1 MTKQEIS
8 TITITGANGFVAK
21 NLRNFLSK
29 NHIKVIAIA
38 RKTFQKHHTETVVYS
53 KTLLEKGLQNKLR
66 NCDALVHL
74 IGIGK
79 QSSKY
84 NFEDN
89 IDLTKNMIKTCKK
102 SGIKKIVYISGL
114 GVTKNSRSDYFI
126 SKYKAEQEII
136 NSGLDYTIFRP
147 SYIVGKKDY
156 LSKFILKQIK
166 KGIVIIPGSGKYHLQ
181 PIFVEDVA
189 KIIVESISEKKFS
202 NKIVDLVGPQKISFE
217 DFVNLF
223 AKNTSVKIQKV
234 SLESAYDEAK
244 RNPRSVYGLESLN
257 ILVGDYTSDGKQLQ
271 KLSDVKLT
279 TINEFLQSSSLS

>member
-1 MTKQEIS
+1 MTRQEIS

-38 RKTFQKHHTETVVYS
+38 RKTFQKHHTETAVYS

-89 IDLTKNMIKTCKK
+89 VDLTKNMIKTCKK

-136 NSGLDYTIFRP
+136 NSGLDYTIFRS

-202 NKIVDLVGPQKISFE
+202 NKILDLVGPEIIKFE
-217 DFVNLF
+217 DFVRYF
-223 AKNTSVKIQKV
+223 VKNKKTKIQKIN
-234 SLESAYDEAK
+234 LESIYHDALHNPKSIYD
-244 RNPRSVYGLESLN
+244 LDSLN
-257 ILVGDYTSDGKQLQ
+257 LLIGDYTGNLKQLQ
-271 KLSDVKLT
+271 KTSNVKLRL
-279 TINEFLQSSSLS
+279 IKDIL

>member
-89 IDLTKNMIKTCKK
+89 IDLTKNMIQTCKK

-147 SYIVGKKDY
+147 SYIIGKKDY

-202 NKIVDLVGPQKISFE
+202 NKILDLVGPEIIKFE
-217 DFVNLF
+217 DFVRYF
-223 AKNTSVKIQKV
+223 VKNKKTKIQKIN
-234 SLESAYDEAK
+234 LESIYHDALHNPKSIYDLD
-244 RNPRSVYGLESLN
+244 NLN
-257 ILVGDYTSDGKQLQ
+257 LLIGDYTGNLKQLQ
-271 KLSDVKLT
+271 KTSNVKLR
-279 TINEFLQSSSLS
+279 TIKDIL

>member
-1 MTKQEIS
+1 MTKPEIL
-8 TITITGANGFVAK
+8 TIAITGANGFVAK

-189 KIIVESISEKKFS
+189 KIIVESIYEKKFS
-202 NKIVDLVGPQKISFE
+202 NKILDLVGPEIIKFE
-217 DFVNLF
+217 DFVRYF
-223 AKNTSVKIQKV
+223 VKNKKTRIQKIN
-234 SLESAYDEAK
+234 LESIYHDALHNPKSIYD
-244 RNPRSVYGLESLN
+244 LDSLN
-257 ILVGDYTSDGKQLQ
+257 LLIGDYTGNLKQLQ
-271 KLSDVKLT
+271 KISNVKLR
-279 TINEFLQSSSLS
+279 TIKDIL

>member
-38 RKTFQKHHTETVVYS
+38 RKTFQKYHTETMVYS

-89 IDLTKNMIKTCKK
+89 VDLTKNMIKTCKK
-102 SGIKKIVYISGL
+102 SGIKKIIYISGL

-147 SYIVGKKDY
+147 SYIIGKKDY

-189 KIIVESISEKKFS
+189 KIILESIYEKKFS
-202 NKIVDLVGPQKISFE
+202 NKILDLVGPEIIKFE
-217 DFVNLF
+217 DFVKYF
-223 AKNTSVKIQKV
+223 VKNKKTKIQKIN
-234 SLESAYDEAK
+234 LESIYHDALHNPKSIYD
-244 RNPRSVYGLESLN
+244 LDSLN
-257 ILVGDYTSDGKQLQ
+257 LLIGDYTGNLKQLQ
-271 KLSDVKLT
+271 KTSNVKLR
-279 TINEFLQSSSLS
+279 TIKDIL

>member
-1 MTKQEIS
+1 MTRQEIS

-89 IDLTKNMIKTCKK
+89 VDLTKNMIKTCKK
-102 SGIKKIVYISGL
+102 SGIKKIIYISGL

-136 NSGLDYTIFRP
+136 NSGLNYTIFRP

-189 KIIVESISEKKFS
+189 KIILESIYEKKFS
-202 NKIVDLVGPQKISFE
+202 NKILDLVGPEIIKFE
-217 DFVNLF
+217 DFVKYF
-223 AKNTSVKIQKV
+223 VKNKKTKIQKIN
-234 SLESAYDEAK
+234 LESIYHEALHNPKSIYD
-244 RNPRSVYGLESLN
+244 LDSLN
-257 ILVGDYTSDGKQLQ
+257 LLIGDYTGNLKQLQ
-271 KLSDVKLT
+271 KISNVKLRP
-279 TINEFLQSSSLS
+279 IKDIL

>member
-1 MTKQEIS
+1 MTKPEIS
-8 TITITGANGFVAK
+8 TIAITGANGFVAK

-79 QSSKY
+79 QSFKY

-102 SGIKKIVYISGL
+102 SGIKKIIYISGL
-114 GVTKNSRSDYFI
+114 GVTKNSTSDYFI

-136 NSGLDYTIFRP
+136 NSGLNYTIFRP
-147 SYIVGKKDY
+147 SYIIGKKDY

-189 KIIVESISEKKFS
+189 KIIVESIYEKKFS
-202 NKIVDLVGPQKISFE
+202 NKILDLVGPEIIKFE
-217 DFVNLF
+217 DFVRYF
-223 AKNTSVKIQKV
+223 IKNKKTRIQKIN
-234 SLESAYDEAK
+234 LESIYHDALH
-244 RNPRSVYGLESLN
+244 NPKSVYDLDSLN
-257 ILVGDYTSDGKQLQ
+257 LLIGDYTGNLKQLQ
-271 KLSDVKLT
+271 KTSNVKLRPVKD
-279 TINEFLQSSSLS
+279 IL

>member
-89 IDLTKNMIKTCKK
+89 VDLTKNMIKTCKK

-136 NSGLDYTIFRP
+136 NSGLDYTIFRS

-166 KGIVIIPGSGKYHLQ
+166 KGIMIIPGSGKYHLQ

-189 KIIVESISEKKFS
+189 KIILESIYEKKFS
-202 NKIVDLVGPQKISFE
+202 NKILDLVGPEIIKFE
-217 DFVNLF
+217 DFVKYF
-223 AKNTSVKIQKV
+223 VKNKKTKIQKIN
-234 SLESAYDEAK
+234 LESIYHDALHNPKSIYD
-244 RNPRSVYGLESLN
+244 LDSLN
-257 ILVGDYTSDGKQLQ
+257 LLIGDYTGNLKQLQ
-271 KLSDVKLT
+271 KTSNVKLR
-279 TINEFLQSSSLS
+279 TIKDIL

>member
-89 IDLTKNMIKTCKK
+89 VDLTKNMIQTCKK

-147 SYIVGKKDY
+147 SYIIGKKDY

-189 KIIVESISEKKFS
+189 KIIVESIYEKKFS
-202 NKIVDLVGPQKISFE
+202 NKILDLVGPEIIKFE
-217 DFVNLF
+217 DFVKYF
-223 AKNTSVKIQKV
+223 VKNKKTKIQKIN
-234 SLESAYDEAK
+234 LESIYHDALHNPKSIYD
-244 RNPRSVYGLESLN
+244 LDSLN
-257 ILVGDYTSDGKQLQ
+257 LLIGDYTGNLKQLQ
-271 KLSDVKLT
+271 KTSNVKLR
-279 TINEFLQSSSLS
+279 TIKDIL

>member
-1 MTKQEIS
+1 MTRQEIS
-8 TITITGANGFVAK
+8 AITITGANGFVAK
-21 NLRNFLSK
+21 NLRKFLSK

-79 QSSKY
+79 QSFKY

-102 SGIKKIVYISGL
+102 SGIKKIIYISGL
-114 GVTKNSRSDYFI
+114 GVTKNSTSDYFI

-136 NSGLDYTIFRP
+136 NSGLNYTIFRP

-166 KGIVIIPGSGKYHLQ
+166 KGIVIIPGSGKYRLQ

-189 KIIVESISEKKFS
+189 KIIVESIYEKKFS
-202 NKIVDLVGPQKISFE
+202 NKILDLVGPEIIKFE
-217 DFVNLF
+217 DFVRYF
-223 AKNTSVKIQKV
+223 VKNKKTRIQKIN
-234 SLESAYDEAK
+234 LESIYHDALHNPKSIYD
-244 RNPRSVYGLESLN
+244 LDSLN
-257 ILVGDYTSDGKQLQ
+257 LLIGDYTGNLKQLQ
-271 KLSDVKLT
+271 KTSNVKLRPVKD
-279 TINEFLQSSSLS
+279 IL

>member
-1 MTKQEIS
+1 MTKPEIS
-8 TITITGANGFVAK
+8 TIAITGANGFVAK

-38 RKTFQKHHTETVVYS
+38 RKTFQKHHTETAVYS

-89 IDLTKNMIKTCKK
+89 VDLTKNMIKTCKK
-102 SGIKKIVYISGL
+102 SGIKKIIYISGL

-147 SYIVGKKDY
+147 SYIIGKKDY

-189 KIIVESISEKKFS
+189 KIIVESIYEKKFS
-202 NKIVDLVGPQKISFE
+202 NKILDLVGPEIIKFE
-217 DFVNLF
+217 DFVRYF
-223 AKNTSVKIQKV
+223 VKNKKTKIQKIN
-234 SLESAYDEAK
+234 LESIYHEALHNPKSIYD
-244 RNPRSVYGLESLN
+244 LDSLN
-257 ILVGDYTSDGKQLQ
+257 LLIGDYTGNLKQLQ
-271 KLSDVKLT
+271 KTSNVKLRP
-279 TINEFLQSSSLS
+279 IKDIL

>member
-89 IDLTKNMIKTCKK
+89 VDLTKNMIKTCKK
-102 SGIKKIVYISGL
+102 SGIKKIIYISGL

-147 SYIVGKKDY
+147 SYIIGKKDY

-202 NKIVDLVGPQKISFE
+202 NKILDLVGPEIIKFE
-217 DFVNLF
+217 DFVKYF
-223 AKNTSVKIQKV
+223 VKNKKTKIQKIN
-234 SLESAYDEAK
+234 LESIYHDALHNPKSIYD
-244 RNPRSVYGLESLN
+244 LDSLN
-257 ILVGDYTSDGKQLQ
+257 LLIGDYTGNLKQLQ
-271 KLSDVKLT
+271 KTSNVKLR
-279 TINEFLQSSSLS
+279 TIKDIL

>member
-1 MTKQEIS
+1 MTRQEIS

-38 RKTFQKHHTETVVYS
+38 RKTFQKHHTETAVYS

-89 IDLTKNMIKTCKK
+89 VDLTKNMIKTCKK
-102 SGIKKIVYISGL
+102 SGIKKIIYISGL

-189 KIIVESISEKKFS
+189 KIIVESIYEKKFS
-202 NKIVDLVGPQKISFE
+202 NKILDLVGPEIIKFE
-217 DFVNLF
+217 DFVRYF
-223 AKNTSVKIQKV
+223 VKNKKIRIQKIN
-234 SLESAYDEAK
+234 LESIYHDALHNPKSIYD
-244 RNPRSVYGLESLN
+244 LDSLN
-257 ILVGDYTSDGKQLQ
+257 LLIGDYTGNLKQLQ
-271 KLSDVKLT
+271 KISNVKLRP
-279 TINEFLQSSSLS
+279 IKDIL

>member
-79 QSSKY
+79 QSSRY

-89 IDLTKNMIKTCKK
+89 VDLTKNMIKTCKK
-102 SGIKKIVYISGL
+102 SGIKKIVYMSGL

-189 KIIVESISEKKFS
+189 KIILESISEKKFS
-202 NKIVDLVGPQKISFE
+202 NKILDLVGPEIIKFE
-217 DFVNLF
+217 DFVRYF
-223 AKNTSVKIQKV
+223 IKNKKTKIQKIN
-234 SLESAYDEAK
+234 LESIYHEALH
-244 RNPRSVYGLESLN
+244 NPKSVYDLDSLN
-257 ILVGDYTSDGKQLQ
+257 LLIGDYTGNLKQLQ
-271 KLSDVKLT
+271 KTSNVKLRL
-279 TINEFLQSSSLS
+279 IKDIL

>member
-53 KTLLEKGLQNKLR
+53 KTLLEKGLQTKLR

-202 NKIVDLVGPQKISFE
+202 NKILDLVGPEIIKFE
-217 DFVNLF
+217 DFVRYF
-223 AKNTSVKIQKV
+223 VKNKKTRIQKIN
-234 SLESAYDEAK
+234 LESIYHDALH
-244 RNPRSVYGLESLN
+244 NPKSVYDLDSLN
-257 ILVGDYTSDGKQLQ
+257 LLIGDYTGNLKQLQ
-271 KLSDVKLT
+271 KISNVKLR
-279 TINEFLQSSSLS
+279 TIKDIL

>member
-1 MTKQEIS
+1 MTRQEIS
-8 TITITGANGFVAK
+8 AITITGANGFVAK
-21 NLRNFLSK
+21 NLRKFLSK

-89 IDLTKNMIKTCKK
+89 IELTKNMIKTCKK
-102 SGIKKIVYISGL
+102 SGIKKIIYISGL
-114 GVTKNSRSDYFI
+114 GVTKNSTSDYFI

-136 NSGLDYTIFRP
+136 NSGLNYTIFRP

-166 KGIVIIPGSGKYHLQ
+166 KGIVIIPGSGKYRLQ

-189 KIIVESISEKKFS
+189 KIIIESIYEKKFS
-202 NKIVDLVGPQKISFE
+202 NKILDLVGPEIIKFE
-217 DFVNLF
+217 DFVRYF
-223 AKNTSVKIQKV
+223 IKNKKTRIQKIN
-234 SLESAYDEAK
+234 LESIYHDALHNPKSIYD
-244 RNPRSVYGLESLN
+244 LDSLN
-257 ILVGDYTSDGKQLQ
+257 LLIGDYTGNLKQLQ
-271 KLSDVKLT
+271 KISNVKLR
-279 TINEFLQSSSLS
+279 TIKDIL

>member
-38 RKTFQKHHTETVVYS
+38 RKTFQKYHTETMVYS

-89 IDLTKNMIKTCKK
+89 VDLTKNMIKTCKK
-102 SGIKKIVYISGL
+102 SGIKKIVYMSGL

-189 KIIVESISEKKFS
+189 KIILESIYEKKFS
-202 NKIVDLVGPQKISFE
+202 NKILDLVGPEIIKFE
-217 DFVNLF
+217 DFVKYF
-223 AKNTSVKIQKV
+223 VKNKKTKIQKIN
-234 SLESAYDEAK
+234 LESIYHDALHNPKSIYD
-244 RNPRSVYGLESLN
+244 LDSLN
-257 ILVGDYTSDGKQLQ
+257 LLIGDYTGNLKQLQ
-271 KLSDVKLT
+271 KTSNVKLR
-279 TINEFLQSSSLS
+279 TIKDIL

>member
-1 MTKQEIS
+1 MTRQEIS
-8 TITITGANGFVAK
+8 AITITGANGFVAK
-21 NLRNFLSK
+21 NLRKFLSK

-89 IDLTKNMIKTCKK
+89 IELTKNMIKTCKK
-102 SGIKKIVYISGL
+102 SGIKKIIYISGL
-114 GVTKNSRSDYFI
+114 GVTKNSTSDYFI

-136 NSGLDYTIFRP
+136 NSGLNYTIFRP

-166 KGIVIIPGSGKYHLQ
+166 KGIVIIPGSGKYRLQ

-189 KIIVESISEKKFS
+189 KIILNAVLKKKFS
-202 NKIVDLVGPQKISFE
+202 NKILDLVGPEIIKFE
-217 DFVNLF
+217 DFVRYF
-223 AKNTSVKIQKV
+223 IKNKKTRIQKIN
-234 SLESAYDEAK
+234 LESIYHDALHNPKSIYD
-244 RNPRSVYGLESLN
+244 LDSLN
-257 ILVGDYTSDGKQLQ
+257 LLIGDYTGNLKQLQ
-271 KLSDVKLT
+271 KTSNVKLRPVKD
-279 TINEFLQSSSLS
+279 IL

>member
-89 IDLTKNMIKTCKK
+89 VDLTKNMIKTCKK
-102 SGIKKIVYISGL
+102 SGIKKIIYISGL

-189 KIIVESISEKKFS
+189 KIILESIYEKKFS
-202 NKIVDLVGPQKISFE
+202 NKILDLVGPEIIKFE
-217 DFVNLF
+217 DFVRYF
-223 AKNTSVKIQKV
+223 VKNKKIKIQKIN
-234 SLESAYDEAK
+234 LESIYHDALHNPKSIYD
-244 RNPRSVYGLESLN
+244 LDSLN
-257 ILVGDYTSDGKQLQ
+257 LLIGDYTGNLKQLQ
-271 KLSDVKLT
+271 KTSNVKLRP
-279 TINEFLQSSSLS
+279 IKDIL

>member
-89 IDLTKNMIKTCKK
+89 VDLTKNMIKTCKK
-102 SGIKKIVYISGL
+102 SGIKKIIYISGL

-202 NKIVDLVGPQKISFE
+202 NKILDLVGPEIIKFE
-217 DFVNLF
+217 DFVRYF
-223 AKNTSVKIQKV
+223 IKNKKTKIQKIN
-234 SLESAYDEAK
+234 LESIYHDALH
-244 RNPRSVYGLESLN
+244 NPKSVYDLDSLN
-257 ILVGDYTSDGKQLQ
+257 LLIGDYTGNLKQLQ
-271 KLSDVKLT
+271 KTSNVKLRL
-279 TINEFLQSSSLS
+279 IKDIL

>member
-38 RKTFQKHHTETVVYS
+38 RKTFQKHHTETMVYS

-89 IDLTKNMIKTCKK
+89 VDLTKNMIKTCKK
-102 SGIKKIVYISGL
+102 SGIKKIIYISGL

-147 SYIVGKKDY
+147 SYIIGKKDY

-189 KIIVESISEKKFS
+189 KIILESIYEKKFS
-202 NKIVDLVGPQKISFE
+202 NKILDLVGPEIIKFE
-217 DFVNLF
+217 DFVKYF
-223 AKNTSVKIQKV
+223 VKNKKTKIQKIN
-234 SLESAYDEAK
+234 LESIYHDALHNPKSIYD
-244 RNPRSVYGLESLN
+244 LDSLN
-257 ILVGDYTSDGKQLQ
+257 LLIGDYTGNLKQLQ
-271 KLSDVKLT
+271 KTSNVKLR
-279 TINEFLQSSSLS
+279 TIKDIL

>member
-89 IDLTKNMIKTCKK
+89 VDLTKNMIKTCKK
-102 SGIKKIVYISGL
+102 SGIKKIIYISGL

-189 KIIVESISEKKFS
+189 KIILESISEKKFS
-202 NKIVDLVGPQKISFE
+202 NKILDLVGPEIIKFE
-217 DFVNLF
+217 DFVRYF
-223 AKNTSVKIQKV
+223 VKNKKTRIQKIN
-234 SLESAYDEAK
+234 LESIYHDALHNPKSIYD
-244 RNPRSVYGLESLN
+244 LDSLN
-257 ILVGDYTSDGKQLQ
+257 LLIGDYTGNLKQLQ
-271 KLSDVKLT
+271 KISNVKLRP
-279 TINEFLQSSSLS
+279 IKDIL

>member
-1 MTKQEIS
+1 MTRQEIS
-8 TITITGANGFVAK
+8 AITITGANGFVAK
-21 NLRNFLSK
+21 NLRKFLSK

-147 SYIVGKKDY
+147 SYIIGKKDY

-202 NKIVDLVGPQKISFE
+202 NKILDLVGPEIIKFE
-217 DFVNLF
+217 DFVRYF
-223 AKNTSVKIQKV
+223 VKNKKTRIQKIN
-234 SLESAYDEAK
+234 LESIYHDALHNPKSIYD
-244 RNPRSVYGLESLN
+244 LDSLN
-257 ILVGDYTSDGKQLQ
+257 LLIGDYTGNLKQLQ
-271 KLSDVKLT
+271 KTSNVKLR
-279 TINEFLQSSSLS
+279 TIKDIL

>member
-1 MTKQEIS
+1 MTRQEIS
-8 TITITGANGFVAK
+8 AITITGANGFVAK
-21 NLRNFLSK
+21 NLRKFLSK

-89 IDLTKNMIKTCKK
+89 IELTKNMIKTCKK
-102 SGIKKIVYISGL
+102 SGIKKIIYISGL
-114 GVTKNSRSDYFI
+114 GVTKNSTSDYFI

-136 NSGLDYTIFRP
+136 NSGLNYTIFRP

-166 KGIVIIPGSGKYHLQ
+166 KGIVIIPGSGKYRLQ

-189 KIIVESISEKKFS
+189 KIIVESIYEKKFS
-202 NKIVDLVGPQKISFE
+202 NKILDLVGPEIIKFE
-217 DFVNLF
+217 DFVRYF
-223 AKNTSVKIQKV
+223 VKNKKTRIQKIN
-234 SLESAYDEAK
+234 LESIYHDALH
-244 RNPRSVYGLESLN
+244 NPKSVYDLDSLN
-257 ILVGDYTSDGKQLQ
+257 LLIGDYTGNLKQLQ
-271 KLSDVKLT
+271 KTSNVKLRPVKD
-279 TINEFLQSSSLS
+279 IL

>member
-1 MTKQEIS
+1 MTRQEIS
-8 TITITGANGFVAK
+8 AITITGANGFVAK
-21 NLRNFLSK
+21 NLRKFLSK

-38 RKTFQKHHTETVVYS
+38 RKTFQKHHTETAVYS

-79 QSSKY
+79 QSFKY

-102 SGIKKIVYISGL
+102 SGIKKIIYISGL
-114 GVTKNSRSDYFI
+114 GVTKNSTSDYFI

-136 NSGLDYTIFRP
+136 NSGLNYTIFRP
-147 SYIVGKKDY
+147 SYIMGKKDY

-166 KGIVIIPGSGKYHLQ
+166 KGIVIIPGSGKYRLQ

-189 KIIVESISEKKFS
+189 KIIVESIYEKKFS
-202 NKIVDLVGPQKISFE
+202 NKILDLVGPEIIKFE
-217 DFVNLF
+217 DFVRYF
-223 AKNTSVKIQKV
+223 VKNKKTRIQKIN
-234 SLESAYDEAK
+234 LESIYHDALHNPKSIYD
-244 RNPRSVYGLESLN
+244 LDSLN
-257 ILVGDYTSDGKQLQ
+257 LLIGDYTGNLKQLQ
-271 KLSDVKLT
+271 KISNVKLR
-279 TINEFLQSSSLS
+279 TIKDIL

>member
-1 MTKQEIS
+1 MTRQEIS

-38 RKTFQKHHTETVVYS
+38 RKTFQKHHTETAVYS

-89 IDLTKNMIKTCKK
+89 VDLTKNMIKTCKK
-102 SGIKKIVYISGL
+102 SGIKKIIYISGL

-189 KIIVESISEKKFS
+189 KIILESISEKKFS
-202 NKIVDLVGPQKISFE
+202 NKILDLVGPEIIKFE
-217 DFVNLF
+217 DFVRYF
-223 AKNTSVKIQKV
+223 VKNKKTRIQKIN
-234 SLESAYDEAK
+234 LESIYHEALH
-244 RNPRSVYGLESLN
+244 NPKSVYDLDSLN
-257 ILVGDYTSDGKQLQ
+257 LLIGDYTGNLKQLQ
-271 KLSDVKLT
+271 KTSNVKLRP
-279 TINEFLQSSSLS
+279 IKDIL

>member
-1 MTKQEIS
+1 MTRQEIS
-8 TITITGANGFVAK
+8 AITITGANGFVAK
-21 NLRNFLSK
+21 NLRKFLSK

-38 RKTFQKHHTETVVYS
+38 RKTFQKHHTETAVYS

-79 QSSKY
+79 QSFKY

-189 KIIVESISEKKFS
+189 KIIVESIYEKKFS
-202 NKIVDLVGPQKISFE
+202 NKILDLVGPEIIKFE
-217 DFVNLF
+217 DFVRYF
-223 AKNTSVKIQKV
+223 VKNKKTRIQKIN
-234 SLESAYDEAK
+234 LESIYHDALHNPKSIYD
-244 RNPRSVYGLESLN
+244 LDSLN
-257 ILVGDYTSDGKQLQ
+257 LLIGDYTGNLKQLQ
-271 KLSDVKLT
+271 KISNVKLR
-279 TINEFLQSSSLS
+279 TIKDIL

>member
-102 SGIKKIVYISGL
+102 SGIKKIIYISGL

-136 NSGLDYTIFRP
+136 NSGLNYTIFRP

-189 KIIVESISEKKFS
+189 KIILESISEKKFS
-202 NKIVDLVGPQKISFE
+202 NKILDLVGPEIIKFE
-217 DFVNLF
+217 DFVRYF
-223 AKNTSVKIQKV
+223 VKNKKTKIQKIN
-234 SLESAYDEAK
+234 LESIYHDALHNPKSIYD
-244 RNPRSVYGLESLN
+244 LDSLN
-257 ILVGDYTSDGKQLQ
+257 LLIGDYTGNLKQLQ
-271 KLSDVKLT
+271 KTSNVKLRP
-279 TINEFLQSSSLS
+279 IKDIL

>member
-1 MTKQEIS
+1 MTRQEIS

-79 QSSKY
+79 QSSRY
-84 NFEDN
+84 NFVDN
-89 IDLTKNMIKTCKK
+89 VDLTKNMIKTCKK
-102 SGIKKIVYISGL
+102 SGIKKIVYMSGL

-189 KIIVESISEKKFS
+189 KIIVESIYEKKFS
-202 NKIVDLVGPQKISFE
+202 NKILDLVGPEIIKFE
-217 DFVNLF
+217 DFVRYF
-223 AKNTSVKIQKV
+223 VKNKKIRIQKIN
-234 SLESAYDEAK
+234 LESIYHDALHNPKSIYD
-244 RNPRSVYGLESLN
+244 LDSLN
-257 ILVGDYTSDGKQLQ
+257 LLIGDYTGNLKQLQ
-271 KLSDVKLT
+271 KISNVKLRP
-279 TINEFLQSSSLS
+279 IKDIL

>member
-89 IDLTKNMIKTCKK
+89 VDLTKNMIKTCKK

-189 KIIVESISEKKFS
+189 KIILESISEKKFS
-202 NKIVDLVGPQKISFE
+202 NKILDLVGPEIIKFE
-217 DFVNLF
+217 DFVRYF
-223 AKNTSVKIQKV
+223 VKNKKTKIQKIN
-234 SLESAYDEAK
+234 LESIYHDALHNPKSIYD
-244 RNPRSVYGLESLN
+244 LDSLN
-257 ILVGDYTSDGKQLQ
+257 LLIGDYTGNLKQLQ
-271 KLSDVKLT
+271 KTSNVKLRP
-279 TINEFLQSSSLS
+279 IKDIL

>member
-38 RKTFQKHHTETVVYS
+38 RKTFQKHHTETAVYS

-84 NFEDN
+84 NFEGN
-89 IDLTKNMIKTCKK
+89 VDLTKNMIKTCKK
-102 SGIKKIVYISGL
+102 SGIKKIIYISGL

-136 NSGLDYTIFRP
+136 NSGLNYTIFRP

-189 KIIVESISEKKFS
+189 KIILESISEKKFS
-202 NKIVDLVGPQKISFE
+202 NKILDLVGPEIIKFE
-217 DFVNLF
+217 DFVRYF
-223 AKNTSVKIQKV
+223 VKNKKTKIQKIN
-234 SLESAYDEAK
+234 LESIYHEALHNPKSIYD
-244 RNPRSVYGLESLN
+244 LDSLN
-257 ILVGDYTSDGKQLQ
+257 LLIGDYTGNLKQLQ
-271 KLSDVKLT
+271 KTSNVKLRP
-279 TINEFLQSSSLS
+279 IKDIL

>member
-1 MTKQEIS
+1 MTRQEIS
-8 TITITGANGFVAK
+8 AITITGANGFVAK
-21 NLRNFLSK
+21 NLRKFLSK

-89 IDLTKNMIKTCKK
+89 IELTKNMIKTCKK
-102 SGIKKIVYISGL
+102 SGIKKIIYISGL
-114 GVTKNSRSDYFI
+114 GVTKNSTSDYFI

-136 NSGLDYTIFRP
+136 NSGLNYTIFRP
-147 SYIVGKKDY
+147 SYIIGKKDY

-166 KGIVIIPGSGKYHLQ
+166 KGIVIIPGSGKYRLQ

-189 KIIVESISEKKFS
+189 KIIVESIYEKKFS
-202 NKIVDLVGPQKISFE
+202 NKILDLVGPEIIKFE
-217 DFVNLF
+217 DFVRYF
-223 AKNTSVKIQKV
+223 IKNKKTRIQKIN
-234 SLESAYDEAK
+234 LESIYHDALHNPKSIYD
-244 RNPRSVYGLESLN
+244 LDSLN
-257 ILVGDYTSDGKQLQ
+257 LLIGDYTGNLKQLQ
-271 KLSDVKLT
+271 KTSNVKLRPVKD
-279 TINEFLQSSSLS
+279 IL

>member
-147 SYIVGKKDY
+147 SYIIGKKDY

-202 NKIVDLVGPQKISFE
+202 NKILDLVGPEIIKFE
-217 DFVNLF
+217 DFVRYF
-223 AKNTSVKIQKV
+223 VKNKKIRIQKIN
-234 SLESAYDEAK
+234 LESVYHDALH
-244 RNPRSVYGLESLN
+244 NPKSVYDLDSLN
-257 ILVGDYTSDGKQLQ
+257 LLIGDYTGNLKQLQ
-271 KLSDVKLT
+271 KTSNVKLRL
-279 TINEFLQSSSLS
+279 IKDIL

>member
-1 MTKQEIS
+1 MTKPEIS
-8 TITITGANGFVAK
+8 TIAITGANGFVAK

-89 IDLTKNMIKTCKK
+89 VDLTKNMIKTCKK
-102 SGIKKIVYISGL
+102 SGIKKIIYISGL

-136 NSGLDYTIFRP
+136 NSGLNYTIFRP

-189 KIIVESISEKKFS
+189 KIIVESIYEKKFS
-202 NKIVDLVGPQKISFE
+202 NKILDLVGPEIIKFE
-217 DFVNLF
+217 DFVRYF
-223 AKNTSVKIQKV
+223 VKNKKIRIQKIN
-234 SLESAYDEAK
+234 LESIYHDALHNPKSIYD
-244 RNPRSVYGLESLN
+244 LDSLN
-257 ILVGDYTSDGKQLQ
+257 LLIGDYTGNLKQLQ
-271 KLSDVKLT
+271 KTSNVKLRL
-279 TINEFLQSSSLS
+279 IKDIL

>member
-1 MTKQEIS
+1 MTKPEIL
-8 TITITGANGFVAK
+8 TIAITGANGFVAK

-202 NKIVDLVGPQKISFE
+202 NKILDLVGPEIIKFE
-217 DFVNLF
+217 DFVRYF
-223 AKNTSVKIQKV
+223 VKNKKIRIQKIN
-234 SLESAYDEAK
+234 LESVYHDALH
-244 RNPRSVYGLESLN
+244 NPKSVYDLDSLN
-257 ILVGDYTSDGKQLQ
+257 LLIGDYTGNLKQLQ
-271 KLSDVKLT
+271 KISNVKLR
-279 TINEFLQSSSLS
+279 IIKDVL

>member
-89 IDLTKNMIKTCKK
+89 VDLTKNMIKTCKK

-147 SYIVGKKDY
+147 SYIIGKKDY

-189 KIIVESISEKKFS
+189 KIILESIYEKKFS
-202 NKIVDLVGPQKISFE
+202 NKILDLVGPEIIKFE
-217 DFVNLF
+217 DFVRYF
-223 AKNTSVKIQKV
+223 VKNKKTRIQKIN
-234 SLESAYDEAK
+234 LESIYHDALHNPKSIYD
-244 RNPRSVYGLESLN
+244 LDSLN
-257 ILVGDYTSDGKQLQ
+257 LLIGDYTGNLKQLQ
-271 KLSDVKLT
+271 KTSNVKLR
-279 TINEFLQSSSLS
+279 TIKDIL

>member
-1 MTKQEIS
+1 MTKPEIS

-136 NSGLDYTIFRP
+136 NSGLDYTIFRS

-202 NKIVDLVGPQKISFE
+202 NKILDLVGPEIIKFE
-217 DFVNLF
+217 DFVRYF
-223 AKNTSVKIQKV
+223 VKNKKTKIQKIN
-234 SLESAYDEAK
+234 LESIYHDALHNPKSIYD
-244 RNPRSVYGLESLN
+244 LDSLN
-257 ILVGDYTSDGKQLQ
+257 LLIGDYTGNLKQLQ
-271 KLSDVKLT
+271 KTSNVKLRP
-279 TINEFLQSSSLS
+279 IKDIL

>member
-1 MTKQEIS
+1 MTKPEIS
-8 TITITGANGFVAK
+8 TIAITGANGFVAK

-136 NSGLDYTIFRP
+136 NSGLNYTIFRP
-147 SYIVGKKDY
+147 SYIIGKKDY

-202 NKIVDLVGPQKISFE
+202 NKILDLVGPEIIKFE
-217 DFVNLF
+217 DFVKYF
-223 AKNTSVKIQKV
+223 VKNKKTKIQKIN
-234 SLESAYDEAK
+234 LESIYHDALHNPKSIYD
-244 RNPRSVYGLESLN
+244 LDSLN
-257 ILVGDYTSDGKQLQ
+257 LLIGDYTGNLKQLQ
-271 KLSDVKLT
+271 KTSNVKLR
-279 TINEFLQSSSLS
+279 TIKDIL

>member
-21 NLRNFLSK
+21 NLRKFLSK

-38 RKTFQKHHTETVVYS
+38 RKTFQKHHTETAVYS

-79 QSSKY
+79 QSFKY

-102 SGIKKIVYISGL
+102 SGIKKIIYISGL
-114 GVTKNSRSDYFI
+114 GVTKNSTSDYFI

-136 NSGLDYTIFRP
+136 NSGLNYTIFRP

-189 KIIVESISEKKFS
+189 KIIVESIYEKKFS
-202 NKIVDLVGPQKISFE
+202 NKILDLVGPEIIKFE
-217 DFVNLF
+217 DFVRYF
-223 AKNTSVKIQKV
+223 VKNKKTRIQKIN
-234 SLESAYDEAK
+234 LESIYHDALHNPKSIYD
-244 RNPRSVYGLESLN
+244 LDSLN
-257 ILVGDYTSDGKQLQ
+257 LLIGDYTGNLKQLQ
-271 KLSDVKLT
+271 KISNVKLR
-279 TINEFLQSSSLS
+279 TIKDIL

>member
-1 MTKQEIS
+1 MTRQKIS

-89 IDLTKNMIKTCKK
+89 VDLTKNMIKTCKK
-102 SGIKKIVYISGL
+102 SGIKKIIYISGL

-189 KIIVESISEKKFS
+189 KIIVESIYEKKFS
-202 NKIVDLVGPQKISFE
+202 NKILDLVGPEIIKFE
-217 DFVNLF
+217 DFVRYF
-223 AKNTSVKIQKV
+223 VKNKKIRIQKIN
-234 SLESAYDEAK
+234 LESIYHDALHNPKSIYD
-244 RNPRSVYGLESLN
+244 LDSLN
-257 ILVGDYTSDGKQLQ
+257 LLIGDYTGNLKQLQ
-271 KLSDVKLT
+271 KTSNVKLRP
-279 TINEFLQSSSLS
+279 IKDIL

>member
-38 RKTFQKHHTETVVYS
+38 RKTFQKHHTETAVYS

-84 NFEDN
+84 NFEGN
-89 IDLTKNMIKTCKK
+89 VDLTKNMIKTCKK
-102 SGIKKIVYISGL
+102 SGIKKIIYISGL

-136 NSGLDYTIFRP
+136 NSGLNYTIFRP

-156 LSKFILKQIK
+156 LSKFVLKQIK

-189 KIIVESISEKKFS
+189 KIILESISEKKFS
-202 NKIVDLVGPQKISFE
+202 NKILDLVGPEIIKFE
-217 DFVNLF
+217 DFVRYF
-223 AKNTSVKIQKV
+223 VKNKKTKIQKIN
-234 SLESAYDEAK
+234 LESIYHEALHNPKSIYD
-244 RNPRSVYGLESLN
+244 LDSLN
-257 ILVGDYTSDGKQLQ
+257 LLIGDYTGNLKQLQ
-271 KLSDVKLT
+271 KISNVKLRP
-279 TINEFLQSSSLS
+279 IKDIL